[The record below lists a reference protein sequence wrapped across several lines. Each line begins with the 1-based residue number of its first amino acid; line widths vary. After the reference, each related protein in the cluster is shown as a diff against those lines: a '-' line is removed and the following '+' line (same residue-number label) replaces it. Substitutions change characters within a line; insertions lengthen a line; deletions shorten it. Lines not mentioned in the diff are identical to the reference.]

1 MAPGCTEH
9 ILVAKTPAEVT
20 AATGKAAAEDM
31 RAAQLS
37 GDLRLEAAY
46 LNSPHRLDSPLVP
59 RTPHAAHSNASQGAI
74 AAAGAA
80 AAVSAA
86 PEQAA
91 NQADSAAA
99 AQGDSTAELVFNL
112 SLLGA
117 SGGSLVLSVMQA
129 CQLWAVKA

>member
-1 MAPGCTEH
+1 
-9 ILVAKTPAEVT
+9 
-20 AATGKAAAEDM
+20 M

-99 AQGDSTAELVFNL
+99 AAQGDSTAELVFNL

-129 CQLWAVKA
+129 CQLRAVKA